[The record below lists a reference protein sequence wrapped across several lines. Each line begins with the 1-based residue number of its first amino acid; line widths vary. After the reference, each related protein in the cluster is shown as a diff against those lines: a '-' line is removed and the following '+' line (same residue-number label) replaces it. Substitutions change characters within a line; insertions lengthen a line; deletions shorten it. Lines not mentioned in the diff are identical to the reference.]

1 LTPKKKVKHSLD
13 LRNKV
18 VAVVKLLPK
27 LKPNFEEILGSKE
40 AESFDSTLPHDFKFP
55 FAIVYVSNKQLNLML
70 MWAQNQQSQK
80 EWIDAFGFI
89 TVEQSPYFMKNW
101 SIDQQIEA

>member
-1 LTPKKKVKHSLD
+1 MKVYNDLTPKKKVKHSLD

-27 LKPNFEEILGSKE
+27 LKPNYGAILGAKV

-55 FAIVYVSNKQLNLML
+55 FAVVYVSNKQLNLML

-80 EWIDAFGFI
+80 EWIDAFAFV
-89 TVEQSPYFMKNW
+89 TVDSSPYF
-101 SIDQQIEA
+101 